1 MAAVNVSK
9 NFPPTLMIHGTK
21 DTDVPHEQSLI
32 MTREFKKHG
41 VPHRLISVQGGEH
54 GLGGG
59 KPKDIRAAHDAMLP
73 FIEKYMK

>member
-1 MAAVNVSK
+1 
-9 NFPPTLMIHGTK
+9 MIHGTK

-59 KPKDIRAAHDAMLP
+59 KPEDIRAAHDAMLP
-73 FIEKYMK
+73 FIEKHMK